1 MTSIVDHL
9 HAGPADG
16 LDADLARLL
25 AEWLPRQR
33 WYGGKGAHIAAD
45 GVTVLA
51 RLDLLPDRDPGLAV
65 VVIEVRPQGRTP
77 ERYQLFLGARRQLPG
92 MLEHVELGLLHGT
105 DGVAWHCYD
114 ALHDPELAGWLLGRL
129 AAGEVIGP
137 LRFHLLPGHRI
148 NKGLRSLVLTGEQSN
163 TSVIYGDKLIA
174 KFLRRAV
181 AGANPDLELSLA
193 LADCGSRNI
202 PQPVGWIDL
211 TLDLDGEH
219 PAQAGGGPA
228 GVSEGSAKAH
238 APTAAQEP
246 GRPGATASA
255 GRNAA
260 DSESASRPGADPGTE
275 AGSGAEN
282 GSGRGRGYPAYSGPE
297 PITVATV
304 SEFLPTATDGW
315 LLAQTS
321 VRDLYAQLPS
331 TDPQA
336 AGADFGPEARR
347 LGKATARVHHD
358 LATSLPTGRLE
369 PEDLEQVADAMIRH
383 LHHAAERVEELKP
396 YVAAL
401 SEELAALG
409 DLDKPVQTQRVHG
422 DFHLGQ
428 VMRTVDGWVLLDFE
442 GEPSRTLLERRAMAP
457 AVKDVAGMAR
467 SFDYAAHHLGGEPEG
482 ALRWAEHNFDA
493 FCRGYAA
500 VSGHDPRE
508 QVTLLRAYEIDKAV
522 YEAVYEATNRPTWLA
537 IPLGAI
543 RRLTAG
549 AGESL

>member
-9 HAGPADG
+9 HAVPSDG

-25 AEWLPRQR
+25 ARWLPRQR
-33 WYGGKGAHIAAD
+33 WYGGKGAHIADD

-51 RLDLLPDRDPGLAV
+51 RVDLLPDRDPGLAIV
-65 VVIEVRPQGRTP
+65 VVEVRPVGREP
-77 ERYQLFLGARRQLPG
+77 ERYQLFLGARRQLPSA
-92 MLEHVELGLLHGT
+92 LEHVELGTLRGG
-105 DGVAWHCYD
+105 DGVQWHCYD

-137 LRFHLLPGHRI
+137 LRFHLLPGNRI

-174 KFLRRAV
+174 KFLRRSV
-181 AGANPDLELSLA
+181 PGVNPDLELSLA
-193 LADCGSRNI
+193 LADSGSRNI

-211 TLDLDGEH
+211 TLDLGE
-219 PAQAGGGPA
+219 AAGPA
-228 GVSEGSAKAH
+228 E
-238 APTAAQEP
+238 
-246 GRPGATASA
+246 
-255 GRNAA
+255 
-260 DSESASRPGADPGTE
+260 
-275 AGSGAEN
+275 GAE
-282 GSGRGRGYPAYSGPE
+282 RGRGAGAQESGAHPEQPESAAPEASEDSATERKPRADAGYSGPE

-321 VRDLYAQLPS
+321 VRDLYANAPD

-336 AGADFGPEARR
+336 AGADFAPEARR

-369 PEDLEQVADAMIRH
+369 PEDLERVADGMIRH
-383 LHHAAERVEELKP
+383 LHLAAERVEELRP
-396 YVAAL
+396 YVSVLREA
-401 SEELAALG
+401 LAALG
-409 DLDKPVQTQRVHG
+409 ALDKPVRTQRVHG

-428 VMRTVDGWVLLDFE
+428 VMRTVNGWVLLDFE
-442 GEPSRTLLERRAMAP
+442 GEPNRTLAERRAMAP
-457 AVKDVAGMAR
+457 AIKDVAGMAR
-467 SFDYAAHHLGGEPEG
+467 SFDYAAHHLGGEPER
-482 ALRWAEHNFDA
+482 AMHWAEHNFDA

-500 VSGHDPRE
+500 VSGQDPRE
-508 QVTLLRAYEIDKAV
+508 QATLLRAYEIDKAV
-522 YEAVYEATNRPTWLA
+522 YEAVYEASNRPTWLS

-543 RRLTAG
+543 KRLTG
-549 AGESL
+549 NRDEDV